1 MTQSIY
7 MTEQQINGLRNL
19 TDTFEAIK
27 SVRREFE
34 AATDQASKKEIMGR
48 LLSLYASIQAAEI
61 GAVAYVA
68 AFTKKGA

>member
-7 MTEQQINGLRNL
+7 MTEKQINGLRNL

-27 SVRREFE
+27 AVRREME
-34 AATDQASKKEIMGR
+34 QATDTATKKEVLGR
-48 LLSLYASIQAAEI
+48 LLSLYASIQSEEI
-61 GAVAYVA
+61 ASVAYVA